1 MTTYAING
9 LGRMGKLLLRPLLEK
24 GAHISFINDAVGNP
38 EIYAHLLEFDS
49 VHGRWPAEFSH
60 DSESVTINGT
70 RIAAMTTRDLTELP
84 LGGVDVVIDCT
95 GAFKTVEKLSPYFD
109 AGVKKVV
116 ISAPV
121 KEEEAVNIVF
131 GVNHD
136 AYDPAR
142 HRIVTASSCT
152 TNCLAPVVKVVHENL
167 GIRHGSMTTIHD
179 VTNTQT
185 IVDPSNSLVDPAVS
199 CLGGEGVGLV
209 YAELGMLSS
218 SASLRHRPCSDIML
232 LAAGD
237 ATVFNESTHRMR
249 IESSPDI
256 EPLGLGKYGIAWV
269 GTSATEYRPYYNQV
283 SCCELR
289 GDVDHSGAWDISD
302 LTYFVDYLFGGGPA
316 APCEDESDIDYSG
329 GIDISDLTYFVAFLF
344 GGGPSPGDCW

>member
-1 MTTYAING
+1 MAEIELVSTEGFEGSPNLYAAG
-9 LGRMGKLLLRPLLEK
+9 AVLGT
-24 GAHISFINDAVGNP
+24 V
-38 EIYAHLLEFDS
+38 
-49 VHGRWPAEFSH
+49 
-60 DSESVTINGT
+60 
-70 RIAAMTTRDLTELP
+70 
-84 LGGVDVVIDCT
+84 
-95 GAFKTVEKLSPYFD
+95 AFKSTFFGNVEDWVSYTPGAPNYSRGLSLCGGKDFWRTAYLSYYDSNHSIRIWRYRSYTWEEVFGPAFSGSDLLDQTSIAMYGDTV
-109 AGVKKVV
+109 
-116 ISAPV
+116 ICV
-121 KEEEAVNIVF
+121 KESGANPVILALIF
-131 GVNHD
+131 S
-136 AYDPAR
+136 YDGG
-142 HRIVTASSCT
+142 
-152 TNCLAPVVKVVHENL
+152 ENW
-167 GIRHGSMTTIHD
+167 
-179 VTNTQT
+179 NTQT

-237 ATVFNESTHRMR
+237 ATVFNESAHRMR